1 MLNFSQETIY
11 SILCAVLPCAI
22 YYIIRKIKGQKTS
35 ILPII
40 IFVLY
45 IWQVYELTGAGG
57 LSDII
62 YAPQGG
68 DNQSIIKATINLAP
82 FNIIERTFFLNIL
95 MLIPLGFLVP
105 FIWKN
110 YRKCYKTV
118 LLGAGF
124 SLLIEISQLITTR
137 ATDIN
142 DLIANTIGALIGYI
156 LWKIFSLLFGERMK
170 KSADGNSDV
179 IWYILLS
186 FFGMFFLYYP
196 FWFSRYIAPLIF

>member
-68 DNQSIIKATINLAP
+68 DNQSIIKATINLVP

-142 DLIANTIGALIGYI
+142 DLKRRIGNIIVGYTKENT
-156 LWKIFSLLFGERMK
+156 LLFGERMK